1 MTWKFGKCG
10 CMRAIKC
17 GKRWSRRNPELRANS
32 SDHHRDEQVGR
43 RGWEDLLTM
52 TFTDDAAICYG
63 GRGGGGGQQMRPWK
77 SGGHD

>member
-1 MTWKFGKCG
+1 
-10 CMRAIKC
+10 MRAIKC

-63 GRGGGGGQQMRPWK
+63 GRGGGGAANETLEKWR
-77 SGGHD
+77 SRLER